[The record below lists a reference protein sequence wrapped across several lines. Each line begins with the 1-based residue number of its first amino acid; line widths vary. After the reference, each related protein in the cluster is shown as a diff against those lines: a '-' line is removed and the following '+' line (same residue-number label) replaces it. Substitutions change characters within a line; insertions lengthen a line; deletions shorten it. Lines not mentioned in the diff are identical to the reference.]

1 MRSAACCSRP
11 PFRFVFIGSDRL
23 TQNKLSLD
31 VLISFWEKLR
41 PATGLHVYGSQRRNP
56 PGLSGVHMHGFVA
69 DLREVYAP
77 GSILLVPAVLPGGI
91 KTKVLEAFSFG
102 CAVLCNPVAFEG
114 LTIPSYPLCLAEEDW
129 APYLTAP
136 EAHAATIERAAELG
150 RRFVAVAGSRAR
162 YAEAWES
169 VLADV

>member
-1 MRSAACCSRP
+1 
-11 PFRFVFIGSDRL
+11 
-23 TQNKLSLD
+23 
-31 VLISFWEKLR
+31 
-41 PATGLHVYGSQRRNP
+41 
-56 PGLSGVHMHGFVA
+56 
-69 DLREVYAP
+69 
-77 GSILLVPAVLPGGI
+77 VLPGGI

-114 LTIPSYPLCLAEEDW
+114 LNIPSYPLCLAEEDW

-136 EAHAATIERAAELG
+136 EVHAATFERAAELG